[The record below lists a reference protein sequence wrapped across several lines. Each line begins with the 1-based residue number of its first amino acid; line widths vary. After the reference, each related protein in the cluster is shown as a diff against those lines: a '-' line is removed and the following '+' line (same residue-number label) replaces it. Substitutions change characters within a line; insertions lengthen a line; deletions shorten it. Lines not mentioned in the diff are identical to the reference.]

1 MLPRF
6 FVTLPLTGAFEGQV
20 VSLLG
25 LTPRVDAFA
34 ESVGAA
40 CGAMLDIADGEA
52 AGVLATVLGV
62 ADIAGDG
69 AVAISS
75 GFLEQLESAIATE
88 NATKIAT
95 GRSLILVFIL
105 IVSKRMDHDGSP
117 AERTNSE

>member
-1 MLPRF
+1 
-6 FVTLPLTGAFEGQV
+6 
-20 VSLLG
+20 
-25 LTPRVDAFA
+25 
-34 ESVGAA
+34 
-40 CGAMLDIADGEA
+40 MLDIADGEA